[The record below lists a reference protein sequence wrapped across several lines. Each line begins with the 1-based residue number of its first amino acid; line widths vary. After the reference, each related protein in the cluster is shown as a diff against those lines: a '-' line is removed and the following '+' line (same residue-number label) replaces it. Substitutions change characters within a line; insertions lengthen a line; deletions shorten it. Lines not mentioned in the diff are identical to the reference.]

1 MLDDRQMSDELM
13 LASLRSGCRERID
26 WGVYIGVRVGD
37 FTFGKILGK
46 YSTFFSKFSKKVGNP
61 PNRIGRCV

>member
-1 MLDDRQMSDELM
+1 MPDDRQMSDELM

-46 YSTFFSKFSKKVGNP
+46 
-61 PNRIGRCV
+61 